1 MNDTTTTKSP
11 FQTAL
16 IVNASGDVARTDKAC
31 LRQYRIMDPT
41 ILTSG
46 VDAARYISDHPTD
59 LVLCDKDLPDMSGAE
74 FIRLLRKH
82 PRFQA
87 LPVVVASQD
96 NTREAVLDAVSAGC
110 AGYLI
115 RPYSLGSFSSQIERA
130 RDWSVEKAAQA
141 SGTSSS
147 GPGSSEGS
155 VDSDVS
161 ERAFAQ
167 ALAQAAA
174 PQGEADAK
182 QEEAKQMLE
191 EGVEALKHGDYN
203 KAMESLEQ
211 AAKDEALAPDALL
224 GLAKAW
230 KAKGHPENYKICLQC
245 AAEGFAAGDC
255 LGKARD
261 AYQALRRLEPSA
273 SNPYHV
279 LGLQKLQEGDF
290 QGAARAYSRSLSITP
305 DREGLYAHLTRACH
319 FTEDPHATAEELC
332 RHLSCIA
339 GFPAPK
345 VIEKRILGV
354 PSRPGRKKTVEER
367 GPAPLSLQ
375 DMFTVAKYTFRTFR
389 HGSLHDG
396 LYGSLQGRL
405 AEET

>member
-1 MNDTTTTKSP
+1 MNDTNTTHST
-11 FQTAL
+11 FQSAL

-59 LVLCDKDLPDMSGAE
+59 LVLCDKDLPDMTGPE

-130 RDWSVEKAAQA
+130 RDWSVEKAAQI

-147 GPGSSEGS
+147 GSRDSR
-155 VDSDVS
+155 DSDVS
-161 ERAFAQ
+161 EKAFAQ

-174 PQGEADAK
+174 PREKADAK
-182 QEEAKQMLE
+182 QDEAKQMLE
-191 EGVEALKHGDYN
+191 EGVEALKHGNFD

-211 AAKDEALAPDALL
+211 AAKDETLAPDALM

-230 KAKGHPENYKICLQC
+230 KAKGHPENYKVCLQC

-279 LGLQKLQEGDF
+279 LGLQKLQAGDF

-332 RHLSCIA
+332 RHLSCLT

-354 PSRPGRKKTVEER
+354 PARPGRKKTEEER

-389 HGSLHDG
+389 HS
-396 LYGSLQGRL
+396 SLQGRL